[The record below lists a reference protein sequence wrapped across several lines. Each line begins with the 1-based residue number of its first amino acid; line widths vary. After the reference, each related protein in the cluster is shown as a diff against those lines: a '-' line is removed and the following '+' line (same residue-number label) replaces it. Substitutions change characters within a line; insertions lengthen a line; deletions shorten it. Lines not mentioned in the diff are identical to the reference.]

1 MRLARKDG
9 PDTMPIPL
17 PEELYVEVTNR
28 CNSRCETCVHT
39 FQRPE
44 PHRDMAPEQFRRL
57 VDQFPRLRRVVLHG
71 VGEPLLNA
79 NLPTMIDHLKRRAAP
94 PHVLFN
100 SNAILLDPAWQDKLL
115 SAGLDEYRISID
127 AAHAALYAR
136 IRGVDA
142 FDRVVSNVTAFARR
156 IAAAGAGP
164 RLSLWC
170 TAIRENLGDLPNL
183 VRLANRIGVGEVY
196 VQRMV
201 YHGDGLALEAQSIF
215 RAMQAAE
222 EALLAEAER
231 EAQQLGVIFRASG
244 ATTPR
249 DSLLSSDGN
258 PRPWTL
264 CHRPESVMYITAN
277 GNCLPCCLSPF
288 TARNYGELILGNA
301 FQTPLIEIWNG
312 DAYRRFRAARQTQEP
327 PEACDRC
334 GIRWSL

>member
-1 MRLARKDG
+1 VSK
-9 PDTMPIPL
+9 PL
-17 PEELYVEVTNR
+17 PDQLYVEVTNR
-28 CNSRCETCVHT
+28 CNSRCKTCIYT
-39 FQRPE
+39 FRRPE
-44 PHRDMAPEQFRRL
+44 PRHDMTLDQFRRL
-57 VDQFPRLRRVVLHG
+57 VDQFPGLRRVVLHG

-79 NLPTMIDHLKRRAAP
+79 GLPAMIQHLKRRATP

-100 SNAILLDPAWQDKLL
+100 SNAILLEPEWQDQLL
-115 SAGLDEYRISID
+115 GVGLDEYRVSID

-142 FDRVVSNVTAFARR
+142 FDRVVGNVAGFARR

-170 TAIRENLGDLPNL
+170 TAIRENLGDLPAL
-183 VRLANRIGVGEVY
+183 VRLAHRIGVGEVY

-201 YHGDGLALEAQSIF
+201 YHGEGLAH
-215 RAMQAAE
+215 E
-222 EALLAEAER
+222 EALLAEAETVA
-231 EAQQLGVIFRASG
+231 EQLGILFRASG

-249 DSLLSSDGN
+249 DSLLSSGEN

-264 CHRPESVMYITAN
+264 CRRPESVMYITAN

-288 TARNYGELILGNA
+288 TARDYDGLILGNA

-312 DAYRRFRAARQTQEP
+312 DAYRRFRAARLTAEP

-334 GIRWSL
+334 GVCWSL